1 MKRICTF
8 LLNSVILLWGL
19 AVLTSANIYARDG
32 FRLTGKVVDVA
43 TGEGLQGALVKV
55 VNGEGF
61 WTLTDAK
68 GGFSFLLPPGA
79 FRLEVS
85 YIGYKTEQQ
94 NTLLNADK
102 DLLFCLTPLSYH
114 LQDITVFAESPA
126 QRLRKA
132 EMSIERVDA
141 EVVQRVPALFGE
153 TDLLKVVQMLPGVQ
167 SASEGSSGFIVRG
180 GSPDQNLI
188 LFDNAPLY
196 NVSHMLGFFSIFNT
210 DAVKTMTLY
219 KGDMPARYGGR
230 LSSLLDVIPA
240 DGQTRFSMNGGLG
253 LISSKLALSGR
264 IGSDNFTYLVAGRR
278 TYADVFLPLAKN
290 EIIKNT
296 VLHFYD
302 LNGRVRWRINNK
314 NTINLSL
321 YNGMDKFKMSD
332 MGLQFGNL
340 AATLNWNRFFSDSF
354 YLKAFTT
361 YTQYNYDF
369 RGKTHEMSME
379 WVSRVQDLG
388 LRLDFSF
395 IPAPEHVIEFG
406 YTSNFQWFQPGKV
419 LGKSELDKG
428 PSIEQDITL
437 SHRQGYVNVLY
448 FSNEHKFPNLRLE
461 VRYGLRL
468 TRFDNVGPTTLYRV
482 DDNYN
487 LIHEEG
493 EVIPQGVFYHHT
505 YGWEPRAGISFLA
518 LPNLSVKASYSRT
531 SQYVHLLSFSSA
543 GSPLEIWI
551 PSGPSIAPQTSH
563 QVSAGVFATFF
574 DSRYEVSAEAFYKNL
589 DNVLDFKEHP
599 NLLLYDKIE
608 TELRFGKGKGYGL
621 EFLIKKNEGKYNGW
635 VSYTWSRSFRTI
647 PGVNEGKTY
656 RAPTDRPHNINVV
669 LFYDITKRLQV
680 SVNWIYATG
689 QPLTLP
695 EGRYWFFNELVP
707 VYTERNAYRMPDYHR
722 MDAAV
727 TFRLDKPGKR
737 LKHAI
742 HVSVY
747 NLYGRKNSWAVNYR
761 MRPTGEQYLE
771 MTYLFSVVPSV
782 SWNFSF

>member
-68 GGFSFLLPPGA
+68 GGFSFLLPPGD

-482 DDNYN
+482 
-487 LIHEEG
+487 
-493 EVIPQGVFYHHT
+493 
-505 YGWEPRAGISFLA
+505 
-518 LPNLSVKASYSRT
+518 
-531 SQYVHLLSFSSA
+531 
-543 GSPLEIWI
+543 
-551 PSGPSIAPQTSH
+551 
-563 QVSAGVFATFF
+563 
-574 DSRYEVSAEAFYKNL
+574 
-589 DNVLDFKEHP
+589 
-599 NLLLYDKIE
+599 
-608 TELRFGKGKGYGL
+608 
-621 EFLIKKNEGKYNGW
+621 
-635 VSYTWSRSFRTI
+635 
-647 PGVNEGKTY
+647 
-656 RAPTDRPHNINVV
+656 
-669 LFYDITKRLQV
+669 
-680 SVNWIYATG
+680 
-689 QPLTLP
+689 
-695 EGRYWFFNELVP
+695 
-707 VYTERNAYRMPDYHR
+707 
-722 MDAAV
+722 
-727 TFRLDKPGKR
+727 
-737 LKHAI
+737 
-742 HVSVY
+742 
-747 NLYGRKNSWAVNYR
+747 
-761 MRPTGEQYLE
+761 
-771 MTYLFSVVPSV
+771 
-782 SWNFSF
+782 